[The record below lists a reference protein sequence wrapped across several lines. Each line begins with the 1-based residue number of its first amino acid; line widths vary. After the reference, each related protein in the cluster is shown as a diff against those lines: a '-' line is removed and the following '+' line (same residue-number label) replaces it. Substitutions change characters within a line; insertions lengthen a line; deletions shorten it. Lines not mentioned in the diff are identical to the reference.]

1 MSLDD
6 KLQIDPATVEST
18 IIEFIRSTL
27 EDRGIEGLV
36 ILYRDYINSLITC
49 KLAISA
55 VGKENVKLIVT
66 QGRFSSR
73 RPTKERDLQTIRKY
87 ISLPED
93 NIVQINIKDLHQN
106 LSKIFLGKK
115 DLIRGFTSSPVL
127 NYNLSYV
134 LLREMA
140 RDDFELQKFA
150 PPIKKPKTFTEK
162 EKFTRKTIAH
172 HKSQIRLNM
181 LIGHLLAESEN
192 KTLIGNSNKTER
204 SLGLFTKFGSSH
216 AVDMLPLGNLYRTQV
231 VKLSN
236 FLDMDDYLK
245 NKRRDIPTRYKF
257 FFNLTFKDVD
267 RILIRL
273 EEGISEDDIAQ
284 ETNLP
289 LKAIKRINFH
299 YIGSKY
305 ARTVPLVPKF

>member
-27 EDRGIEGLV
+27 KDRGIEGLV
-36 ILYRDYINSLITC
+36 ILYRDYINSLITSR
-49 KLAISA
+49 LAISA

-73 RPTKERDLQTIRKY
+73 RPTKKRDLQTIHKY

-93 NIVQINIKDLHQN
+93 NIVQINIKDLHQT

-115 DLIRGFTSSPVL
+115 DLIRRFDSSPVL
-127 NYNLSYV
+127 NYNLSYI
-134 LLREMA
+134 LLREMS
-140 RDDFELQKFA
+140 RDEFDLQQFA
-150 PPIKKPKTFTEK
+150 PPIKKPKTEK
-162 EKFTRKTIAH
+162 EKFTQRTIAH

-192 KTLIGNSNKTER
+192 KTLIGNTNKTER
-204 SLGLFTKFGSSH
+204 SLGLFTKFGTSH
-216 AVDMLPLGNLYRTQV
+216 AVDILPLGNLYRSQV
-231 VKLSN
+231 VQLAN
-236 FLDMDDYLK
+236 FLDLDDYLK
-245 NKRRDIPTRYKF
+245 NKSRDIPTRYKF
-257 FFNLTFKDVD
+257 FFNLTFKEVD

-273 EEGISEDDIAQ
+273 EEGISEEDIAQ

-289 LKAIKRINFH
+289 SKAIKRINFH
-299 YIGSKY
+299 YTGSKY
-305 ARTVPLVPKF
+305 SRTVPLVPKF

>member
-6 KLQIDPATVEST
+6 KLQIDPATVKST

-27 EDRGIEGLV
+27 EDRDIEGLV

-73 RPTKERDLQTIRKY
+73 RPTKKRDLQTIQKY
-87 ISLPED
+87 ISIPED
-93 NIVQINIKDLHQN
+93 NIVQINIKDLHQT
-106 LSKIFLGKK
+106 LSRIFLRKS
-115 DLIRGFTSSPVL
+115 DLIRGFDSSPVL
-127 NYNLSYV
+127 NYNLSYI

-140 RDDFELQKFA
+140 RDDFDLQQFA
-150 PPIKKPKTFTEK
+150 PPSGKKPTTEK
-162 EKFTRKTIAH
+162 EKFTQRTIAH

-181 LIGHLLAESEN
+181 LLGHFLAESEN
-192 KTLIGNSNKTER
+192 KTLIGNTNKTER
-204 SLGLFTKFGSSH
+204 SLGLFTKFGTSH
-216 AVDMLPLGNLYRTQV
+216 AVDILPLGNLYRTQV
-231 VKLSN
+231 VQLGN
-236 FLDMDDYLK
+236 FLDLDDYLK
-245 NKRRDIPTRYKF
+245 NKSRDIPTRYKF
-257 FFNLTFKDVD
+257 FFNLTFKEVD

-305 ARTVPLVPKF
+305 ARTIPLKPKF